1 MVDPSVARW
10 FGKVQGGRGVIRLTG
25 NRADLC
31 LVEKG
36 DGITRTSTE
45 VAIAICYIIPALMSF
60 IQIRA
65 ELMTGVARTALL
77 LLSEP
82 LPVADPMPYYYWFT
96 QAIVKF

>member
-10 FGKVQGGRGVIRLTG
+10 FGKVQGGRGVVRLAG

-65 ELMTGVARTALL
+65 ELLARTALL

-82 LPVADPMPYYYWFT
+82 LPVADPMPYHYWFT